1 MVEELL
7 DGRIAIVTGGG
18 GGMGG
23 AMTLG
28 LAAAGA
34 RVAAVDK
41 NAEGLESLVAEA
53 EKSQLSARILPMVSN
68 ITDAGECQNVVERT
82 RAAFGGVHVLVNNAG
97 LGMQSISET
106 YMNEPVRFWEA
117 EPERW
122 QAMMDVNFKGPFLMA
137 REAVPHMLAAG
148 WGRIVNVT
156 TSLDT
161 MIRQNYTP
169 YGQSKAALEAATSS
183 WAKDLA
189 GTGVTANVLVPGG
202 PTNTGFIPANAP
214 FDRNALIQPE
224 VMVAP
229 IRWLASNA
237 SDGVTDFRFV
247 GRDWDTALE
256 PDEAAER
263 ARAPPHLQRKPRAWD
278 VRAREIEA

>member
-1 MVEELL
+1 MADEFL

-34 RVAAVDK
+34 RVVAVDL
-41 NAEGLESLVAEA
+41 NAEGLNGLAAEA
-53 EKSQLSARILPMVSN
+53 EKSQLAARVLPVVADV
-68 ITDAGECQNVVERT
+68 TDVEQCQTVVERT
-82 RAAFGGVHVLVNNAG
+82 RTEFGIAHVLVNNAG
-97 LGMQSISET
+97 IGMQTIRET
-106 YMNEPVRFWEA
+106 YMTEPVRFWEA
-117 EPERW
+117 ETERW
-122 QAMMDVNFKGPFLMA
+122 QAMMDVNFKAPFLLA
-137 REAVPHMLAAG
+137 REVAPGMIDAG

-189 GTGVTANVLVPGG
+189 GTGVTVNVLVPGG

-214 FDRNALIQPE
+214 FDRAALIQPG
-224 VMVAP
+224 VMVEP
-229 IRWLASNA
+229 IRWLASRD
-237 SDGVTDFRFV
+237 SDGVTDCRFV
-247 GRDWDTALE
+247 GRDWDTSLA
-256 PDEAAER
+256 PDEAAQR
-263 ARAPPHLQRKPRAWD
+263 TRAPAAWPGIGTT
-278 VRAREIEA
+278 AAWPGAS

>member
-1 MVEELL
+1 MTMADGLL

-28 LAAAGA
+28 LARAGA
-34 RVAAVDK
+34 GVVAVDM
-41 NAEGLESLVAEA
+41 NAEALDALTAEA
-53 EKSQLSARILPMVSN
+53 EKSQLASRVVAVIADVTQAEECRAVAERAR
-68 ITDAGECQNVVERT
+68 T
-82 RAAFGGVHVLVNNAG
+82 AFGGADVLVNNAG
-97 LGMQSISET
+97 IGMQTIRET
-106 YMNEPVRFWEA
+106 YMTEPVRFWEA

-122 QAMMDVNFKGPFLMA
+122 QAMVDVNFKAPFLLA
-137 REAVPHMLAAG
+137 REVVPAMIEAG

-161 MIRQNYTP
+161 MLRQNYTP
-169 YGQSKAALEAATSS
+169 YGQSKAALEAATSG

-189 GTGVTANVLVPGG
+189 DTGVTVNVLVPGG

-214 FDRNALIQPE
+214 FDRASLIQPG

-229 IRWLASNA
+229 ISWLASDA
-237 SDGVTDFRFV
+237 SDGVTDCRFV
-247 GRDWDTALE
+247 GRDWDTSLA
-256 PDEAAER
+256 PDEAAEH
-263 ARAPPHLQRKPRAWD
+263 ARAPAAWPN
-278 VRAREIEA
+278 VGTTAAWPGAS

>member
-1 MVEELL
+1 M
-7 DGRIAIVTGGG
+7 
-18 GGMGG
+18 
-23 AMTLG
+23 
-28 LAAAGA
+28 
-34 RVAAVDK
+34 
-41 NAEGLESLVAEA
+41 
-53 EKSQLSARILPMVSN
+53 
-68 ITDAGECQNVVERT
+68 VVERT
-82 RAAFGGVHVLVNNAG
+82 GTAFGGVDVLVNNAG
-97 LGMQSISET
+97 IGMQSISET

-122 QAMMDVNFKGPFLMA
+122 QAMMDVNFKAPFLLA
-137 REAVPHMLAAG
+137 RAVVPSMIDAG

-183 WAKDLA
+183 WAKELA

-202 PTNTGFIPANAP
+202 PTNTGFIPASAP
-214 FDRNALIQPE
+214 FDRAALVQPD

-237 SDGVTDFRFV
+237 SDEVTDCRFV
-247 GRDWDTALE
+247 GRDWDTSLAPNAAALG
-256 PDEAAER
+256 
-263 ARAPPHLQRKPRAWD
+263 ARAPAAWPNIGTT
-278 VRAREIEA
+278 AAWPGAS

>member
-1 MVEELL
+1 MAEEFLN
-7 DGRIAIVTGGG
+7 GRIAIVSGGG
-18 GGMGG
+18 GGIGK

-34 RVAAVDK
+34 RVAAVDL
-41 NAEGLESLVAEA
+41 NAEGLDGLVAEA
-53 EKSQLSARILPMVSN
+53 EKSQLAARVLPMAADVTEVEQCR
-68 ITDAGECQNVVERT
+68 IVVERT
-82 RAAFGGVHVLVNNAG
+82 RAAFGGVDVLVNNAG
-97 LGMQSISET
+97 IGMRTIRET

-122 QAMMDVNFKGPFLMA
+122 QAMMDVNFKAPFLLA
-137 REAVPHMLAAG
+137 RQVVPRMIDAG

-156 TSLDT
+156 TSFDT

-183 WAKDLA
+183 WAKELV
-189 GTGVTANVLVPGG
+189 GTGVTVNVLVPGG

-214 FDRNALIQPE
+214 FERHALIQPD

-229 IRWLASNA
+229 IRWLVSNA
-237 SDGVTDFRFV
+237 SDGVTDCRFV
-247 GRDWDTALE
+247 GIDWDGSLASG
-256 PDEAAER
+256 EAAKN
-263 ARAPPHLQRKPRAWD
+263 ARAPAAWPD
-278 VRAREIEA
+278 IGSTAAWPGAR

>member
-1 MVEELL
+1 MADDIL

-18 GGMGG
+18 GGMGS

-28 LAAAGA
+28 LATAGA
-34 RVAAVDK
+34 RVVAVDL
-41 NAEGLESLVAEA
+41 NAEGLGVLAAEA
-53 EKSQLSARILPMVSN
+53 EKSQLAARVLPVAADV
-68 ITDAGECQNVVERT
+68 TDIEQCRMVVERART
-82 RAAFGGVHVLVNNAG
+82 AFGGVDVLVNNAG
-97 LGMQSISET
+97 IGMQSISET

-122 QAMMDVNFKGPFLMA
+122 QAMMDVNFKAPFLLA
-137 REAVPHMLAAG
+137 RAVVPSMIDAG

-183 WAKDLA
+183 WAKELA

-202 PTNTGFIPANAP
+202 PTNTGFIPASAP
-214 FDRNALIQPE
+214 FDRAALVQPD

-237 SDGVTDFRFV
+237 SDEVTDCRFV
-247 GRDWDTALE
+247 GRDWDTSLAPNAAAL
-256 PDEAAER
+256 R
-263 ARAPPHLQRKPRAWD
+263 ARAPAAWPNIGTT
-278 VRAREIEA
+278 AAWPGAS

>member
-1 MVEELL
+1 MADKFLE
-7 DGRIAIVTGGG
+7 GRIAIVTGGG

-34 RVAAVDK
+34 RVAAVDM
-41 NAEGLESLVAEA
+41 NAEALDALIAEA
-53 EKSQLSARILPMVSN
+53 EKFQLAASVLPLVSN
-68 ITDAGECQNVVERT
+68 VTDIEECRNVVERT
-82 RAAFGGVHVLVNNAG
+82 RTAFGGVDVLVNNAG
-97 LGMQSISET
+97 IGMQTIRET

-122 QAMMDVNFKGPFLMA
+122 QAMMDVNFKAPFLLA
-137 REAVPHMLAAG
+137 RQVVPHMIAAG

-189 GTGVTANVLVPGG
+189 GSGVTVNVLVPGG

-214 FDRNALIQPE
+214 FDREALVQPD

-229 IRWLASNA
+229 IHWLASNA
-237 SDGVTDFRFV
+237 SDAVSDCRFV
-247 GRDWDTALE
+247 GRDWDTSLA

-263 ARAPPHLQRKPRAWD
+263 ARAPAAWPG
-278 VRAREIEA
+278 VGTTAALPGAN